1 MGSPRIGDNQ
11 MGQKM
16 PSLTLFAD
24 SPDDWKE
31 YVRAEDGKVTQ
42 RIETTA
48 KIAPFRTKIIPE
60 QPGAELVQ
68 MHFAVGIEG
77 QRPQLTM
84 FEDGAHAW
92 VYVDVPAL
100 AWIRDQWALGRRIE
114 VTLWSMDSVAGFTLG
129 SAPDGSDVVWDQGVA
144 KMVKMDNATL
154 EVSAYRA
161 GTESQRSEAPMP
173 LAPYHSDMQ
182 SKLGKIARRL
192 DLLVGVVV
200 VFLVWYWTRK

>member
-1 MGSPRIGDNQ
+1 
-11 MGQKM
+11 
-16 PSLTLFAD
+16 
-24 SPDDWKE
+24 
-31 YVRAEDGKVTQ
+31 
-42 RIETTA
+42 
-48 KIAPFRTKIIPE
+48 
-60 QPGAELVQ
+60 